1 MGISGIDTLRRRIQ
15 TDATRT
21 GGQRMA
27 TKLET
32 ERLTRVV
39 GGDRIVDG
47 VSISVSEGDVLAVL
61 GPSGSGKSSLLR
73 LLNRL
78 DEPTDGTVFLD
89 GTDYRDL
96 PPREVRRRIG
106 IVPQSPALRDGTVF
120 ENVTIGPRLRGKTVA
135 DGTVEEL
142 LGRMNLDGYADRDV
156 ADLSGGEA
164 QRVAIARTLV
174 TEPEV
179 LLLDEPTSSLDSS
192 SEERVEAL
200 LEGLVRETDL
210 TTVLVTHDESQARR
224 LADSV
229 ALLED
234 GRLESVGPVSE
245 VMA

>member
-1 MGISGIDTLRRRIQ
+1 MG
-15 TDATRT
+15 
-21 GGQRMA
+21 

-39 GGDRIVDG
+39 AGDRIVDG

-78 DEPTDGTVFLD
+78 DEPTEGTVFLD

-120 ENVTIGPRLRGKTVA
+120 ENVTIGPRLRGETVGRETA
-135 DGTVEEL
+135 EEL
-142 LGRMNLDGYADRDV
+142 LARMNLDGYADRDV
-156 ADLSGGEA
+156 SDLSGGEA
-164 QRVAIARTLV
+164 QRVAIARTLI

-179 LLLDEPTSSLDSS
+179 LLLDEPTSSLDSA
-192 SEERVEAL
+192 SEAKVETL
-200 LEGLVRETDL
+200 LEGLIHETDL
-210 TTVLVTHDESQARR
+210 TTVLVTHDDSQARR
-224 LADSV
+224 LADRV
-229 ALLED
+229 AMLED
-234 GRLESVGPVSE
+234 GRVESVGPVSE

>member
-1 MGISGIDTLRRRIQ
+1 
-15 TDATRT
+15 
-21 GGQRMA
+21 MA

-39 GGDRIVDG
+39 DGDRIVDG

-61 GPSGSGKSSLLR
+61 GLSGSGKSSLLR

-78 DEPTDGTVFLD
+78 DEPTEGTVFLD

-120 ENVTIGPRLRGKTVA
+120 ENVTIGPRLRGETVRRKVA
-135 DGTVEEL
+135 EEL
-142 LGRMNLDGYADRDV
+142 LARMNLDGYADRDV
-156 ADLSGGEA
+156 SDLSGGEA
-164 QRVAIARTLV
+164 QRVAIARTLI

-179 LLLDEPTSSLDSS
+179 LLLDEPTSSLDST
-192 SEERVEAL
+192 SEAKVETL
-200 LEGLVRETDL
+200 LEGLIHETDL
-210 TTVLVTHDESQARR
+210 TTVLVTHDDAQARR
-224 LADSV
+224 LADRV
-229 ALLED
+229 AMLKH
-234 GRLESVGPVSE
+234 GRVESVGPVSE